1 MLEKKKVLIVD
12 DSKFNINLLADLLK
26 EDYKVMP
33 AKSGEQALNII
44 NSDKCPDLVLLD
56 IVMPEMDGYEVCKA
70 IKSNDKTKD
79 LPVIFITANTDEN
92 SIEKAYDVGG
102 IDYISKPIK
111 PKEVLARVKTQ
122 IEIRSLINHLEFIS
136 SYDQLTKIFNRRK
149 FFHDAEKIFNNCN
162 NLTGVMIDIDKFK
175 SVNDTYGHP
184 VGDIVLIEVVNTI
197 KENLPTNT
205 LFGRLGGEE
214 FAILFENISNEMIL
228 EVLENIRKNVEQK
241 SIQIGDNKTLNVT
254 ISSGLAQKCENI
266 SNIDN
271 LLKEADICLYE
282 AKNGG
287 RNQYI
292 CRFRNT

>member
-1 MLEKKKVLIVD
+1 
-12 DSKFNINLLADLLK
+12 
-26 EDYKVMP
+26 
-33 AKSGEQALNII
+33 
-44 NSDKCPDLVLLD
+44 
-56 IVMPEMDGYEVCKA
+56 
-70 IKSNDKTKD
+70 
-79 LPVIFITANTDEN
+79 
-92 SIEKAYDVGG
+92 
-102 IDYISKPIK
+102 
-111 PKEVLARVKTQ
+111 
-122 IEIRSLINHLEFIS
+122 
-136 SYDQLTKIFNRRK
+136 
-149 FFHDAEKIFNNCN
+149 
-162 NLTGVMIDIDKFK
+162 MIDIDKFK

-241 SIQIGDNKTLNVT
+241 NIQIGDNKTLNVT